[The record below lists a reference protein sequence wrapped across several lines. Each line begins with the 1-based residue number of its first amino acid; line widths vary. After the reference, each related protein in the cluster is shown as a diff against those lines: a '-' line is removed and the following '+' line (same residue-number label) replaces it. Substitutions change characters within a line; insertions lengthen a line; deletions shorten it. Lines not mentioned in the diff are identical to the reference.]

1 MKYLANNSGERL
13 YKIGNRIPVLNT
25 ELNKDQIKNN
35 EYTQGFISQT
45 NSSVSI
51 PNIPEIESIWKP
63 MDNMSR
69 ILNGEDPA
77 TVAKDIEKAVKD
89 NIKASNN

>member
-1 MKYLANNSGERL
+1 MKYLANNTGERL
-13 YKIGNRIPVLNT
+13 YNIGNRIPVRKA

-35 EYTQGFISQT
+35 EFTQGFIAQT
-45 NSSVSI
+45 TSAVPI
-51 PNIPEIESIWKP
+51 PNVPEIEAIWKP
-63 MDNMSR
+63 MENMTR

-89 NIKASNN
+89 GIKVSNN